1 MAPKPLTLEG
11 FLKLNRVSASA
22 IEEIVLLNGIDV
34 PHDLISQIDNL
45 KAHNFTLLEKNQQSQ
60 LLDFILHCLRRG
72 ISLEDA
78 TNTNYENW
86 KRRSERMN
94 STINNYKF
102 KKTLSELGA
111 SDLDI
116 AHLEDKHGIWS
127 LSDLIDEKIDLQKP
141 INQVSEH
148 CRSICF
154 VIAVYLKTKIREGDM
169 EICSKFSIGLFVI
182 WAYKYQDHEFANALV
197 SSPDLLASPYELSQD
212 SDQSFQT
219 THQGNTSIKRPQIDP
234 PTQQMFLNDVASPS
248 SLDSQ
253 SVKTQ
258 LFTNSVSTPKKR
270 KTVPVPPSEQEK

>member
-11 FLKLNRVSASA
+11 FLKLNRVSSSA
-22 IEEIVLLNGIDV
+22 IEEIVLMNGIDV

-45 KAHNFTLLEKNQQSQ
+45 KAHNFTWLEKHQQSQ

-72 ISLEDA
+72 ISLENA
-78 TNTNYENW
+78 TDTIYDNW

-102 KKTLSELGA
+102 KKALSELGA

-116 AHLEDKHGIWS
+116 SYLYENHGIRS

-141 INQVSEH
+141 INKVSEH

-154 VIAVYLKTKIREGDM
+154 MIAVYLKTTIREGDM
-169 EICSKFSIGLFVI
+169 EICSKFSIGHFVI
-182 WAYKYQDHEFANALV
+182 WAYQFQDHEFATAIV
-197 SSPDLLASPYELSQD
+197 SSPDLFASPYQLSQD
-212 SDQSFQT
+212 SEQSFQT
-219 THQGNTSIKRPQIDP
+219 THQGNTSIKRPKSDP
-234 PTQQMFLNDVASPS
+234 PPQQLFLNDVESATSR
-248 SLDSQ
+248 DSQ

-258 LFTNSVSTPKKR
+258 LFTNSVSPPKKR
-270 KTVPVPPSEQEK
+270 KTVPPSEQEN